1 MPQPPS
7 SRPLN
12 AATHDRYSS
21 ARGQREQQD
30 RGNRGN
36 GESVPRGPGRPAADP
51 PTGPRKSTTHST
63 RPAPAQA
70 SSSGKPSTSS
80 PSETHKDGGTPP
92 EQLVKLVCDLT
103 TSVSR
108 QSAALLRRD
117 EHARFYKQREE
128 SHKRLKSKQPDYPS
142 ISQQHELLR
151 NKAKSDLDA
160 AAKEYD
166 GHKHNT
172 IQFADKLARTI
183 YKALPETMA
192 VRGPDPDYETKLAAV
207 EKKITAEFDR
217 KLGAFKQEFDSN
229 LEACRQEF
237 DRKLEARGQELEAVK
252 TELKAYKS
260 CAASKEELN
269 SFLAQQK
276 SQQEGLAALKSAWGE
291 ERQELEST
299 WEKQRRELES
309 TWEKERDELT
319 SALKRERDVLE
330 SLHGEVDKLRD
341 QVAHLLKTQDET
353 TRMLDMDVFEKWWEF
368 VDNQLPVIKKDLD
381 GLSKTVSRLAED
393 TAGAATH
400 ASDGAKAAEQ
410 LEPRFNELEAR
421 LTASNSTAA
430 LQQRLQPH
438 FDKLIGVCGSLVEDV
453 KGSVDQMGDRLA
465 AANNRLAVLENASVN
480 ASVGKAELT
489 QKLEQNHTSLRSEF
503 DQKYNQLMVMVTQL
517 DSQYQNIN
525 TKVMVEQIAQYYHS
539 VWPINEQ
546 IHTEIQQVAKRQK
559 EVEEHVKSFFEEPR
573 HKRPRL
579 TPNTAAQPVPNGH
592 GS

>member
-1 MPQPPS
+1 MPQPPP
-7 SRPLN
+7 SRPSN
-12 AATHDRYSS
+12 AATYDRSS
-21 ARGQREQQD
+21 SSRGQREQHD
-30 RGNRGN
+30 RGNRGH
-36 GESVPRGPGRPAADP
+36 GESVPRGPVRPAAVP
-51 PTGPRKSTTHST
+51 PTGPRKTTTPST
-63 RPAPAQA
+63 RPVPAQV

-80 PSETHKDGGTPP
+80 PSETHKDGGTSP

-103 TSVSR
+103 ASVSR

-117 EHARFYKQREE
+117 EHSRFYKQREE
-128 SHKRLKSKQPDYPS
+128 SYRRLKSKQPDYPS
-142 ISQQHELLR
+142 ISKQHEQYR
-151 NKAKSDLDA
+151 NKAKSELDA

-166 GHKHNT
+166 AHKHNT
-172 IQFADKLARTI
+172 IQFADKLARVI
-183 YKALPETMA
+183 YKALPETIA

-207 EKKITAEFDR
+207 EKKANAEFDR

-237 DRKLEARGQELEAVK
+237 DLKLEARGQELEAVT

-276 SQQEGLAALKSAWGE
+276 SQQEELATLKSAWVE
-291 ERQELEST
+291 AKQELEST
-299 WEKQRRELES
+299 WETQRRKLES

-319 SALKRERDVLE
+319 SALKRDRVGLE
-330 SLHGEVDKLRD
+330 TLHDEVDKLRD
-341 QVAHLLKTQDET
+341 QVAHLLKTQEET
-353 TRMLDMDVFEKWWEF
+353 ARMLDMDVFEKWWEF
-368 VDNQLPVIKKDLD
+368 VDDQLPVIKKDLD
-381 GLSKTVSRLAED
+381 RINKTVSRLAED

-400 ASDGAKAAEQ
+400 ACDGAKAAEQ
-410 LEPRFNELEAR
+410 LEPKLNELEAR

-430 LQQRLQPH
+430 LQQKLQPH
-438 FDKLIGVCGSLVEDV
+438 FDKLISVCGSLVENV
-453 KGSVDQMGDRLA
+453 KRSVDQMGDRLA

-480 ASVGKAELT
+480 ASAGKAELA
-489 QKLEQNHTSLRSEF
+489 QKLEQNHSSLRSEF
-503 DQKYNQLMVMVTQL
+503 DQKYSQLMVMVTQL

-525 TKVMVEQIAQYYHS
+525 TKPMVEQIAQYYHNA
-539 VWPINEQ
+539 WPINEQ

-559 EVEEHVKSFFEEPR
+559 EVEEHVKSMFEEPR